1 MAVAAT
7 PESQITSAQDV
18 ICVST
23 PQRGRDPQTNAT
35 ARARSRSKCQP
46 VHAWHRHH
54 LICLVLDGCSY
65 YCYYGIIPALLRYT
79 YFNTDRSFFFDPM
92 VQISYDLAIVHLVV

>member
-46 VHAWHRHH
+46 VHAWRA
-54 LICLVLDGCSY
+54 GCSY
-65 YCYYGIIPALLRYT
+65 YCYYGIIYQLFYGMLIFLRYT